1 MSTLPSSISR
11 LRIVLLD
18 DARSYE
24 HGAGQRIWHPM
35 ERLDGY
41 LEVHTPTDIL
51 YDTTVNFEG
60 LFLRFFSSIELRPV
74 DTSVIGTSSTWVPLG
89 DPLLPH
95 DLISLMHYKAR
106 TLDVATLAATN
117 PPKVSQTNPTH

>member
-1 MSTLPSSISR
+1 MSR

-24 HGAGQRIWHPM
+24 HGGSQRIWHPM

-41 LEVHTPTDIL
+41 LEVHAPTDIL

-60 LFLRFFSSIELRPV
+60 LFLCSFSSTELQPV

-95 DLISLMHYKAR
+95 ELISLMHYQAR
-106 TLDVATLAATN
+106 TLDMVTLAATN
-117 PPKVSQTNPTH
+117 PPKVSQTNSTH